1 MRSIRP
7 RLARHACPI
16 ARRSCVFAC
25 TYATMRAAQ
34 RLTKLL
40 GKTGIDAI
48 SRVVGIIVAAIAI
61 QFIVDDIVEI
71 AKSL

>member
-1 MRSIRP
+1 
-7 RLARHACPI
+7 
-16 ARRSCVFAC
+16 
-25 TYATMRAAQ
+25 MRAAQ